1 MISAIVA
8 VDVNWGIGYKG
19 QLLERIPDDLKY
31 FKQLTEDNIV
41 IMGKNT
47 WDSLPF
53 KPLPNR
59 VNIVLSRSITPC
71 ATFYN
76 STNTSTY
83 FTNQIPWEKFQTY
96 KEVFVIGGGS
106 IYEQLLPFC
115 DRIYVTKIY
124 KEHGNLVDTY
134 FPNLDENEAWSATPI
149 SPIREYEGLTYQFWQ
164 YDRI

>member
-1 MISAIVA
+1 MLKAIVA
-8 VDVNWGIGYKG
+8 HDPNRVIGNN
-19 QLLERIPDDLKY
+19 LDIPWHIREDFLH
-31 FKQLTEDNIV
+31 FKETTTNHIV
-41 IMGKNT
+41 VYGSKTFESMG
-47 WDSLPF
+47 